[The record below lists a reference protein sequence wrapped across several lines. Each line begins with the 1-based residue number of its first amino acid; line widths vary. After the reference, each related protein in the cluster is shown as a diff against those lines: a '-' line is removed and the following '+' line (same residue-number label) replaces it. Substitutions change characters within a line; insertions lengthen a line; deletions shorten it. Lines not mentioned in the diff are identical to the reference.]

1 MGKIGYIGYTHMFE
15 GMVYMEWTEK
25 QVEAFMKSEAQ
36 KRGCLFYKFVSPG
49 NDGVPDRILI
59 TKNGRVHFIEL
70 KTKTGRLSPTQR
82 VQIGR
87 LENHNAQVCV
97 VRGKDGVINFFD
109 EAGL

>member
-1 MGKIGYIGYTHMFE
+1 
-15 GMVYMEWTEK
+15 MEWTEK

-70 KTKTGRLSPTQR
+70 KTTKGRLSPTQQ

-87 LENHNAQVCV
+87 LEEHNAQVCV
-97 VRGKDGVINFFD
+97 VRGKEGVINFFE